1 MSTLM
6 MPAATM
12 TTMTNTAPI
21 AVTQP
26 GKAGNG
32 LQQPPQAAPAGVVA
46 GSNGQPGVAQAAVA
60 SADPAAVKMGLINS
74 NCNKSQQGKNQE
86 RSFFPKRQIELHSRL
101 CKLSYVSSPILPGQ
115 RGAR

>member
-26 GKAGNG
+26 KIGSD
-32 LQQPPQAAPAGVVA
+32 QAA
-46 GSNGQPGVAQAAVA
+46 
-60 SADPAAVKMGLINS
+60 KMVGMITN
-74 NCNKSQQGKNQE
+74 NNRQGKPPNYLISRE
-86 RSFFPKRQIELHSRL
+86 RERER
-101 CKLSYVSSPILPGQ
+101 KLS
-115 RGAR
+115 

>member
-26 GKAGNG
+26 KIGSD
-32 LQQPPQAAPAGVVA
+32 QAA
-46 GSNGQPGVAQAAVA
+46 
-60 SADPAAVKMGLINS
+60 KMVGMITN
-74 NCNKSQQGKNQE
+74 NNRQGKPTQFTLLAEKGN
-86 RSFFPKRQIELHSRL
+86 
-101 CKLSYVSSPILPGQ
+101 
-115 RGAR
+115 

>member
-26 GKAGNG
+26 GKAGG
-32 LQQPPQAAPAGVVA
+32 VPPPGQAAPAGVVA
-46 GSNGQPGVAQAAVA
+46 GSNGQPGGAVAAVA
-60 SADPAAVKMGLINS
+60 ADPAAVKMGLIAANN
-74 NCNKSQQGKNQE
+74 NCNKSQQGKKISRN
-86 RSFFPKRQIELHSRL
+86 KRL
-101 CKLSYVSSPILPGQ
+101 
-115 RGAR
+115 